1 MGTMPK
7 FRVWLKEGEC
17 IKDVHS
23 INFEEETVQ
32 CIENTIFIRTDSF
45 EDVVLMQSTGLCD
58 KRGNEILEGDI
69 VKNSYGEIGYI
80 KHSIYTFVFAK
91 KKECEWREFYLHGIG
106 AGSPFEVLGNI
117 HEHSYLLEWR

>member
-1 MGTMPK
+1 MMPK
-7 FRVWLKEGEC
+7 FRAWDEV
-17 IKDVHS
+17 IDQMFIPDS
-23 INFEEETVQ
+23 IHFDSKGMVDGIGSKKTVFGIEDFE
-32 CIENTIFIRTDSF
+32 
-45 EDVVLMQSTGLCD
+45 LMQSTGLHD
-58 KRGNEILEGDI
+58 KNGKEIFEGDI

-117 HEHSYLLEWR
+117 HEHPELLEGDGE